1 MEEAVVP
8 LHEEDNASRG
18 AMWKLP
24 RGEKVRQ
31 ETVLFVWRSRRAF
44 AFAFD
49 SSWATRG
56 GARWDPK
63 NKAFHTRNFVFEAI
77 FRGHSEKG

>member
-1 MEEAVVP
+1 
-8 LHEEDNASRG
+8 
-18 AMWKLP
+18 MWKLP

-31 ETVLFVWRSRRAF
+31 ETVLFVRRSRRAF